1 MAEAKTKEVQS
12 KETNWDERV
21 ELMIPR
27 DMSNPNDGEVSIIV
41 NGKIFQ
47 IQRGVTVQV
56 PRYVKQAYL
65 DSEAQK
71 AVAYERQQKAAEHK
85 QD

>member
-1 MAEAKTKEVQS
+1 MAETKKTEAI
-12 KETNWDERV
+12 NWDERV

-71 AVAYERQQKAAEHK
+71 AVAYERSKAAAKRE
-85 QD
+85 QA